1 MSPNGRNAVRR
12 LTYLLKGGTMEE
24 KKPRVF
30 LVSHEVAK
38 RWYRPSTKALE
49 AAEKRDKYLRKKF
62 KLSRNLH
69 KEMRKA

>member
-1 MSPNGRNAVRR
+1 
-12 LTYLLKGGTMEE
+12 MEE